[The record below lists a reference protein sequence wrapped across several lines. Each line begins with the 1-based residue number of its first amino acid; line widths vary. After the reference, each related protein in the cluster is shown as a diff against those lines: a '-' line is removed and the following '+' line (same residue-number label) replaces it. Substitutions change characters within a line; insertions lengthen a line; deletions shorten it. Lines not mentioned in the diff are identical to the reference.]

1 MLDAVPIGRSGR
13 RNGREWSNKGMRS
26 QARGQ
31 LRGLTIWVIRR
42 LPLERRAQG
51 IEQAIADAAQGTR
64 VAVASPSQRIVT
76 SPGGRIVL
84 NGDA

>member
-1 MLDAVPIGRSGR
+1 VLDAVPIGRSGR

-51 IEQAIADAAQGTR
+51 IEQTITGTAQGTR
-64 VAVASPSQRIVT
+64 VAVVASPQCIVT
-76 SPGGRIVL
+76 SPRDRIYGL
-84 NGDA
+84 EEI